1 MILDQEVLS
10 QSGGGSQPG
19 KRGKGGGGK
28 EIGGGKGER
37 GRREEGEGIRDTEN
51 NNYHPFEDHPEDRG
65 PFFLPKAMRIH
76 RASHEQLKERGQD
89 REII

>member
-19 KRGKGGGGK
+19 KRGKGGGRGK

-37 GRREEGEGIRDTEN
+37 GGEKKGKGYGTQKITTTTRSRTILKTEVLFSFQK
-51 NNYHPFEDHPEDRG
+51 P
-65 PFFLPKAMRIH
+65 
-76 RASHEQLKERGQD
+76 
-89 REII
+89 